1 MVLRLDI
8 HASLNIVLEIISYLE
23 MMNSLHGH
31 PLVQNN
37 INYLGMLSQ

>member
-1 MVLRLDI
+1 
-8 HASLNIVLEIISYLE
+8 
-23 MMNSLHGH
+23 MNSLHGH